1 MPGERADRL
10 NALAAKAGARI
21 AHVQQIILDQ
31 YRKPDEMQML
41 LDEMNAEIK
50 NAGHAYD
57 ENCVRPFCVKYRRM
71 FIDALAQS
79 VAQGGV

>member
-1 MPGERADRL
+1 M
-10 NALAAKAGARI
+10 LAAKAGARI
-21 AHVQQIILDQ
+21 AHVQQIIRDQ
-31 YRKPDEMQML
+31 YSKPDEMQEL
-41 LDEMNAEIK
+41 LNDMNAEIK

-57 ENCVRPFCVKYRRM
+57 ENCTRPFCVKYRRM